1 MMVATPIHIPVLLN
15 EVLESLVLPP
25 GARILDLTL
34 GLGGHAEA
42 LLRRCDGDSR
52 YMGVDRD
59 PEARA
64 LAQARLGHDSR
75 FSILASAHEE
85 VWRDPDYLKW
95 KARNAPEGFD
105 AILADLG
112 VSTFQLKSP
121 SRGFSF
127 REEGPLDMRMD
138 TSSGMTAYEWI
149 QRQDEGTLAYALRT
163 YGEERLAKPIARSIL
178 AALREGR
185 LATTLDLAAAVYRV
199 IPREPAKRKGHA
211 DPATRT
217 FQAIRIAVNGELER
231 LAATLV
237 EAIEA
242 LRPGGRLAVISFHS
256 LEDRIVKQTFRRL
269 AGIYDGPGRFAPE
282 PLPKLI
288 KLIHPGGLEASEAE
302 LAANPPSR
310 SARLRVAERLPQ

>member
-1 MMVATPIHIPVLLN
+1 MMVATPIHIPVLLD
-15 EVLESLVLPP
+15 EVLDALVLPP

-64 LAQARLGHDSR
+64 LAQARLGHDPR
-75 FSILASAHEE
+75 FSVLASTHED
-85 VWRDPDYLKW
+85 VWRDPGFLKW
-95 KARNAPEGFD
+95 KARNAPDGFD

-138 TSSGMTAYEWI
+138 ISSGMTAYEWI

-199 IPREPAKRKGHA
+199 IPREPAKRKGLA

-231 LAATLV
+231 LAATLG
-237 EAIEA
+237 EAVEA

-269 AGIYDGPGRFAPE
+269 AAIYDGPGRFAPE

-288 KLIHPGGLEASEAE
+288 KLIHPGGLEPSEAE
-302 LAANPPSR
+302 RAANPPSR

>member
-1 MMVATPIHIPVLLN
+1 MMVATPVHIPVLLN
-15 EVLESLVLPP
+15 EVLDTLVLPP

-64 LAQARLGHDSR
+64 LALARLGHDSR
-75 FSILASAHEE
+75 LSVLASTYEDL
-85 VWRDPDYLKW
+85 WRQTEFQDW
-95 KARNAPEGFD
+95 KERHAPQGFD

-112 VSTFQLKSP
+112 VSSFQLKSA

-138 TSSGMTAYEWI
+138 TASGMTALEWI
-149 QRQDEGTLAYALRT
+149 QRQDEGTLTFALKT
-163 YGEERLAKPIARSIL
+163 YGEERLGKLIARSIL
-178 AALREGR
+178 TALHEGR
-185 LATTLDLAAAVYRV
+185 LATTLDLAEAVYKV
-199 IPREPAKRKGHA
+199 IPKEPAKRKGLA

-231 LAATLV
+231 LAFSL
-237 EAIEA
+237 EAAVQA

-269 AGIYDGPGRFAPE
+269 AGIYDGPNRVPPE
-282 PLPKLI
+282 PLPKI
-288 KLIHPGGLEASEAE
+288 VKLVHPGGLEPSSAE

-310 SARLRVAERLPQ
+310 SARLRAAERLS

>member
-15 EVLESLVLPP
+15 EVLDTLVLPP

-64 LAQARLGHDSR
+64 LAQARLSHDSR
-75 FSILASAHEE
+75 FSAIASTYEDLWRQPEFLAWTERH
-85 VWRDPDYLKW
+85 
-95 KARNAPEGFD
+95 APEGFD
-105 AILADLG
+105 GILADLG
-112 VSTFQLKSP
+112 VSSFQLKSA

-138 TSSGMTAYEWI
+138 TASGMTALEWI
-149 QRQDEGTLAYALRT
+149 QRQDEGTLAFALKT
-163 YGEERLAKPIARSIL
+163 YGEERLGKLIARSIL
-178 AALREGR
+178 TALHEGR
-185 LATTLDLAAAVYRV
+185 LATTLDLAEAVYKV
-199 IPREPAKRKGHA
+199 IPKEPAKRKGLS

-231 LAATLV
+231 LASSL
-237 EAIEA
+237 EAAIRA

-269 AGIYDGPGRFAPE
+269 AGIYDGPNRVPPE
-282 PLPKLI
+282 PLPKLV
-288 KLIHPGGLEASEAE
+288 KLVHPGGLEASAEE
-302 LAANPPSR
+302 LASNPPSR
-310 SARLRVAERLPQ
+310 SARLRAAERLS

>member
-1 MMVATPIHIPVLLN
+1 MMVATPIHIPVLLH
-15 EVLESLVLPP
+15 EVLDTLVLPP
-25 GARILDLTL
+25 GARVLDLTL

-64 LAQARLGHDSR
+64 LAQARLGHDPRLSVT
-75 FSILASAHEE
+75 ASTYEDL
-85 VWRDPDYLKW
+85 WRQPDFQAW
-95 KARNAPEGFD
+95 KERHAPEGFD

-112 VSTFQLKSP
+112 VSSFQLKAA

-138 TSSGMTAYEWI
+138 TESGMTALEWI
-149 QRQDEGTLAYALRT
+149 QRQDEGTLAFALKT
-163 YGEERLAKPIARSIL
+163 YGEERLGKLIARSIL
-178 AALREGR
+178 TALHEGR
-185 LATTLDLAAAVYRV
+185 LATTLDLADAVYKV
-199 IPREPAKRKGHA
+199 IPKEPAKRKGLS

-231 LAATLV
+231 LAPSLE
-237 EAIEA
+237 EAVRA

-269 AGIYDGPGRFAPE
+269 AGIYDGPNRVPPE
-282 PLPKLI
+282 PLPKVV
-288 KLIHPGGLEASEAE
+288 KLVHPGGLEASAEE
-302 LAANPPSR
+302 LASNPPSR
-310 SARLRVAERLPQ
+310 SARLRAVERLS

>member
-1 MMVATPIHIPVLLN
+1 MMAAASIHTPVLLQ
-15 EVLESLVLPP
+15 EVLDTLVLPP

-64 LAQARLGHDSR
+64 LAQARLGQDPRLTVLS
-75 FSILASAHEE
+75 STYEDL
-85 VWRDPDYLKW
+85 WRQPEYQQW
-95 KARNAPEGFD
+95 VTRNASEGFD

-112 VSTFQLKSP
+112 VSSLQLKSAG
-121 SRGFSF
+121 RGFSF
-127 REEGPLDMRMD
+127 RESGPLDMRMD
-138 TSSGMTAYEWI
+138 TSSGMTALEWI

-185 LATTLDLAAAVYRV
+185 LATTLDLAEAVYKV

-231 LAATLV
+231 LASALESAV
-237 EAIEA
+237 QA

-269 AGIYDGPGRFAPE
+269 AGIYDGPGRVAPE
-282 PLPKLI
+282 PLPKVV
-288 KLIHPGGLEASEAE
+288 KLIHPGGLEPSDAE

-310 SARLRVAERLPQ
+310 SARLRAAERLSQ

>member
-1 MMVATPIHIPVLLN
+1 MVATPVHIPVLLN

-64 LAQARLGHDSR
+64 LAQARLGHDPR
-75 FSILASAHEE
+75 LAVVASAHEE
-85 VWRDPDYLKW
+85 VWRHPDYLAW
-95 KARNAPEGFD
+95 KARHAPEGFD

-112 VSTFQLKSP
+112 VSTLQLKSP
-121 SRGFSF
+121 ARGFSF
-127 REEGPLDMRMD
+127 RETGPLDMRMD
-138 TSSGMTAYEWI
+138 TESGMTAYEWI
-149 QRQDEGTLAYALRT
+149 QRQDEGTLAFALRT

-185 LATTLDLAAAVYRV
+185 LATTLDLAEAVYKV

-231 LAATLV
+231 LAATLG

-282 PLPKLI
+282 PLPKLV
-288 KLIHPGGLEASEAE
+288 KLIHPGGLEPSEAE